1 MITPFQL
8 LRVLLAFSTIL
19 GTGLL
24 SPLDP
29 RGGSLLGYHL
39 LPSDNNFGSR

>member
-1 MITPFQL
+1 MIIPFQL

-24 SPLDP
+24 SRLDP

-39 LPSDNNFGSR
+39 LPSDNILDSR